1 MKVKVRNIKK
11 RFERLSRFMKTCKIM
26 ERKKKM
32 MMMELRTMVKKSKK
46 NKLLLWKLTKRKTMR
61 RTSN

>member
-1 MKVKVRNIKK
+1 MKTKVVSNINN

-26 ERKKKM
+26 ESTEKK

-46 NKLLLWKLTKRKTMR
+46 NKLF
-61 RTSN
+61 